1 MRTLIILKAIIFKDH
16 VIVLHDVQMDTFSI
30 TCFNVEFISQINW
43 NRKQCMVFSHT
54 ISKWKVINY
63 VQHCSFLREHPLAC
77 KILIIHDNMIQ
88 LTIIDSIFDRTL
100 VVHLTLIECNYGWY
114 KLTLEIPLFYWF
126 QQQNKNQWR
135 SEKEKENRLNEAWWM
150 VRN

>member
-30 TCFNVEFISQINW
+30 AWFNVEIISQINW
-43 NRKQCMVFSHT
+43 NWKQYMVFSHT
-54 ISKWKVINY
+54 FSKWKVIY
-63 VQHCSFLREHPLAC
+63 YIQHCSFLREHPLAC

-88 LTIIDSIFDRTL
+88 LTIIDSIFDRTV

-114 KLTLEIPLFYWF
+114 KLSLEIPLFYWF
-126 QQQNKNQWR
+126 QQQNKTN
-135 SEKEKENRLNEAWWM
+135 NELRKRKKNDWMAWWWM